1 MEIHE
6 LLTLKKMKKLERRID
21 RINKICK
28 RIGLYHIDYLY
39 ESFDRGHKYIHI
51 DVPDEIL
58 LIGNIRLIGIN
69 HIVSQNKI
77 RIMGKSSISWN
88 TIDSFYEKYGECK
101 VFTLHDIGKSCS
113 EFITLDISKYVKNL
127 NKRCIW
133 FYEKC
138 HSKEFILNI

>member
-1 MEIHE
+1 MKIHE
-6 LLTLKKMKKLERRID
+6 LLTLKKLKKLERRID
-21 RINKICK
+21 RINRICK
-28 RIGLYHIDYLY
+28 RIGLHINYLY

-51 DVPDEIL
+51 DVPDEIKL
-58 LIGNIRLIGIN
+58 NGNIRLIGITN
-69 HIVSQNKI
+69 IVSHNKI
-77 RIMGKSSISWN
+77 RIIGESSISWN

-101 VFTLHDIGKSCS
+101 VFTLHDIDKPCS

-127 NKRCIW
+127 NKRCIL